1 MYLDYGDTVETM
13 DGDIF
18 INDNQVF
25 LQHDSPMLTPQE
37 CMYQNRIELNRIEFL
52 FLNTNILQMEC

>member
-37 CMYQNRIELNRIEFL
+37 CMYQKRMELYWIE
-52 FLNTNILQMEC
+52 